1 MSTQHSSH
9 SNNPP
14 RFEWQLE
21 HRPRITQLQIHQQH
35 QQYQEH
41 QAQYQSCHV
50 YQSQQQQST
59 DNSSRPLQS
68 VAYDQMRQLQYAII
82 DQVKQVHEFYSL
94 FAITFYR
101 ISCI

>member
-41 QAQYQSCHV
+41 QAQ